1 MRIHDITLPLSERTP
16 AYPGDPPFS
25 LRRVADMA
33 HGDAFNLSAVAMSAH
48 AGTHV
53 DAPSHVSRG
62 VPVDQVPLD
71 ALIGPALVVDMEA
84 GGVVT
89 SHRLEGCAIPAE
101 TRRLLLKTR
110 SGRLAPPENAA
121 RQAAFLDEGAAR
133 WIVRRGIRLL
143 GVDTLSVD
151 RPGDQALVAHRVL
164 LEAGVIVVEG
174 LELSGV
180 RPGNYTLVC
189 LPVKLQGSDGAPARA
204 VLVEG
209 L

>member
-1 MRIHDITLPLSERTP
+1 MRIHDITLPLSQRTP

-25 LRRVADMA
+25 LTRVADMA
-33 HGDAFNLSAVAMSAH
+33 HCDAFNLSAVSMSAH

-53 DAPSHVSRG
+53 DAPSHLSLG
-62 VPVDQVPLD
+62 VPVDQVPLET
-71 ALIGPALVVDMEA
+71 LIGPALVVDVADKA
-84 GGVVT
+84 GVT
-89 SHRLEGCAIPAE
+89 AERLEACAIPPQ
-101 TRRLLLKTR
+101 TQRLLLKTG
-110 SGRLAPPENAA
+110 GRPAREAA
-121 RQAAFLDEGAAR
+121 YLDEGAAR
-133 WIVRRGIRLL
+133 WIARRGIRLV

-151 RPGDQALVAHRVL
+151 RPGDQALMAHRAL

-189 LPVKLQGSDGAPARA
+189 LPLRLQGSDGAPARA
-204 VLVEG
+204 VLIEG

>member
-16 AYPGDPPFS
+16 AYPGDPPFR

-33 HGDAFNLSAVAMSAH
+33 RGDPFNLSAVAMSAH

-53 DAPSHVSRG
+53 DAPSHLSLG
-62 VPVDQVPLD
+62 MSVDQVPLET
-71 ALIGPALVVDMEA
+71 LVGPALVADVA
-84 GGVVT
+84 GQTRVT
-89 SHRLEGCAIPAE
+89 SARLEACAIPAE

-110 SGRLAPPENAA
+110 GEGRAQEP
-121 RQAAFLDEGAAR
+121 AFLDEDAAC

-143 GVDTLSVD
+143 GVDALSGD
-151 RPGDQALVAHRVL
+151 RPGDLALVAHRVL
-164 LEAGVIVVEG
+164 LEAGVIIVEG

-189 LPVKLQGSDGAPARA
+189 LPVKLQGSEGAPARA
-204 VLVEG
+204 VLIEG